1 MSMFQLGYLKPSDRV
16 MINNTIVKSTGT
28 FNLYAESKK
37 MHWAH
42 PELQSS
48 DFVEYLIQRGLMVST
63 EGVDIN
69 QSNTFIITHRSPNI
83 FSLELIFGQYPVLLK
98 HLNPVEIGH
107 VGSWYNVYP
116 HYGRMSELFDLLQ
129 ACEIPSRELLVEL
142 DTVLSDIKERESTN
156 A

>member
-1 MSMFQLGYLKPSDRV
+1 MNMFQLGYLKPSDRV
-16 MINNTIVKSTGT
+16 MINDTIVKSTGT

-37 MHWAH
+37 MHWVH

-69 QSNTFIITHRSPNI
+69 QSNTFIITHQSPNI

-98 HLNPVEIGH
+98 HLNPVEIGR

-142 DTVLSDIKERESTN
+142 DTVLNDIKERESTN